1 MELKILFQ
9 NYSNGLF
16 LNGLLVVILG
26 GCKLKELKSF
36 IFVEIVYGDFVIN
49 MLKNDGCY
57 GVM

>member
-1 MELKILFQ
+1 M
-9 NYSNGLF
+9 F

-57 GVM
+57 GDMW

>member
-1 MELKILFQ
+1 M
-9 NYSNGLF
+9 F
-16 LNGLLVVILG
+16 LNVLLVVILG

-57 GVM
+57 GVMW